1 MMSAQT
7 STLAVRGWLRHAD
20 ARDDTAV
27 RMMRIGGLIAGAFAL
42 DWWAHH
48 AGHLAAAAYTQPIVA
63 VQLIAARPDV
73 PIVLALGAAIAV
85 SRVANR
91 GWQAFEQYRRMR
103 AFAGILAALI
113 AWTCALYDINAYAGQ
128 AHLFDRALVIAFAL
142 AVWAHPAFLLP
153 LLALAHGLLWQFD
166 YPLTWQFSW
175 EEINM
180 PLRVLAVLCVAAFV
194 PRGAG
199 LRTRHVLGAVLCVVA
214 ASYLCSAIGKLQ
226 IGWLAMPTLQYLPL
240 GGFTHGWLSQA
251 GTDVLQHVISALS
264 VAAVPLMA
272 ATLMLE
278 LGSAFVL
285 CWRRAALMFLTG
297 IIAFHGSVLLLTGIA
312 FWHWMI
318 VAGLLIAFLLA
329 PAPVRAIA
337 LFPRRAEPLYAVL
350 VIGAAL
356 LFRPVPLAWHDT
368 RLMYTYGVEGVD
380 IAGVGSML
388 PPDSFTPFEDIF
400 TFGNFGY
407 LNHATRLTGQ
417 VMGAANDSAQARAVN
432 SARTPDAVFAVER
445 QFGYDHF
452 DAGLSA
458 AYDSLVQ
465 HIVMRLNASVGE
477 AAPWAVAR
485 APRHLWNTLGRL
497 PLHAPITRVRVH
509 MRTWLYD
516 DEQLLMIRD
525 EVVREVAIPQ

>member
-1 MMSAQT
+1 MVTQT
-7 STLAVRGWLRHAD
+7 STLTIRGWLRHAGVHD
-20 ARDDTAV
+20 EPAV
-27 RMMRIGGLIAGAFAL
+27 RMARIAGLIVGAFAL
-42 DWWAHH
+42 DWWVHH
-48 AGHLAAAAYTQPIVA
+48 AGHLSEAAYAQPSVA
-63 VQLIAARPDV
+63 AQLIVARPDA
-73 PIVLALGAAIAV
+73 PLVLVLGAAMAL
-85 SRVANR
+85 SRVGRR
-91 GWQAFEQYRRMR
+91 GWAAFEQHRRTR
-103 AFAGILAALI
+103 AFAGILAALV

-128 AHLFDRALVIAFAL
+128 AHLVDRGLVIALAL

-153 LLALAHGLLWQFD
+153 LLALAHGMLWQFD
-166 YPLTWQFSW
+166 YPLTWQFNW

-199 LRTRHVLGAVLCVVA
+199 LRTRHILGAILCVVA

-226 IGWLAMPTLQYLPL
+226 IDWLSMPTLQYLPL
-240 GGFTHGWLSQA
+240 GGFTHGWLSQV
-251 GTDVLQHVISALS
+251 GTGALQHVIAALA

-272 ATLMLE
+272 ATVLLE

-285 CWRRAALMFLTG
+285 CCRRGALMFLAAVS
-297 IIAFHGSVLLLTGIA
+297 AFHGVVLLLTGIA

-318 VAGLLIAFLLA
+318 VYGLLIAFLLT

-337 LFPRRAEPLYAVL
+337 LFPQRAAPLYSVL
-350 VIGAAL
+350 VFGAVL
-356 LFRPVPLAWHDT
+356 LFRPAPLAWHDT
-368 RLMYTYGVEGVD
+368 RVVYVYEVEGVD
-380 IAGVGSML
+380 RAGARTTL

-407 LNHATRLTGQ
+407 LNAASRLTGQ
-417 VMGAANDSAQARAVN
+417 VMGAVEDSAQARAVN

-445 QFGYDHF
+445 QFGHAHF

-465 HIVMRLNASVGE
+465 HIVMRLNASGGE
-477 AAPWAVAR
+477 SAPWAVAH
-485 APRHLWNTLGRL
+485 APRHLWNTLGR
-497 PLHAPITRVRVH
+497 PALHAPIVRVRVH
-509 MRTWLYD
+509 MLTWLYD
-516 DEQLLMIRD
+516 DEQLRMIRD